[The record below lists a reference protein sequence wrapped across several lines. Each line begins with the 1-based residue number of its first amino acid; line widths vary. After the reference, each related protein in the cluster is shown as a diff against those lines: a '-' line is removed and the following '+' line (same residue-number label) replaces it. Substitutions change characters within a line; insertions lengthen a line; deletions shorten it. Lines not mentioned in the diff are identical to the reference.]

1 MKNIRTIFFDFDG
14 VILESVDVKGWAFG
28 KLFEG
33 YPEHIDEIVA
43 FHYANGGMTRF
54 DKFRYIYKSILQNP
68 LSDDEFERLCR
79 DFSNLAYHRVLK
91 CDFVPGALEFVQKY
105 FNKISFYIISGT
117 PQEEMIRIVKAKGL
131 NPYFKGVYGSPTS
144 KDDWVKQILEENGL
158 DAGEVLFV
166 GDALSDY
173 EAAVKNRLKFVGRV
187 QPLRDDIFKGKKVA
201 FRISD
206 LFELDR
212 LLAQE

>member
-14 VILESVDVKGWAFG
+14 VILESLDVKGWAFG
-28 KLFEG
+28 KLFED

-105 FNKISFYIISGT
+105 FNKIYFYIISGT

-144 KDDWVKQILEENGL
+144 KDDWAKQILEENGL

-173 EAAVKNRLKFVGRV
+173 EAAVKNSLKFVARI
-187 QPLRDDIFKGKKVA
+187 QPSQDDIFKDKKVD

-212 LLAQE
+212 LLA